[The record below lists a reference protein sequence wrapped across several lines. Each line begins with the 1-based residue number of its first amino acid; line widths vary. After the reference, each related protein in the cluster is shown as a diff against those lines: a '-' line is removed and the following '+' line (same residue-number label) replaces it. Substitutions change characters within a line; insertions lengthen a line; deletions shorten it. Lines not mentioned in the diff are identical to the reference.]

1 MGAAHEEV
9 LGPVSVEELVE
20 EVDEHGAVVRVVT
33 RGVMRADRLR
43 HRAVYIVVLST
54 DGRLLVHRRADDKD
68 VWPSRWD
75 MAAGGVVGVDEPWED
90 AARRELAE
98 ELGIDARAFEHLGG
112 GVVRRRRRAAL
123 GEVYLVV
130 SDGPFHFADGE
141 VAEARPSTATSST
154 RCSVRRSFCPDSIA
168 LALPH
173 RGGSPGLNQA
183 RRPKCQTCSAE
194 WGHGH
199 RHRDPATAGPQ
210 RRPPLSD
217 APAASPCVARW
228 ALAQGRP

>member
-90 AARRELAE
+90 VARRELAE

-112 GVVRRRRRAAL
+112 GAYVDDDVQL
-123 GEVYLVV
+123 VGEVYLVV
-130 SDGPFHFADGE
+130 SDGPFHFVDGE
-141 VAEARPSTATSST
+141 VAEARTVDRHELDTMLGS
-154 RCSVRRSFCPDSIA
+154 RSFCPDSIA
-168 LALPH
+168 LALPLVGD
-173 RGGSPGLNQA
+173 R
-183 RRPKCQTCSAE
+183 
-194 WGHGH
+194 
-199 RHRDPATAGPQ
+199 
-210 RRPPLSD
+210 
-217 APAASPCVARW
+217 
-228 ALAQGRP
+228 LA